1 MWFGHRTPAEAGAAR
16 YYWRIASADGPP
28 RRRGAPAAASR
39 LGPWLREI
47 VRVDR
52 SRLAVAAAV
61 PSAAGYS
68 VPLVAGLAAGHV
80 ADGVAASAGALIV
93 GFANLGG
100 RYRVRSATLLA
111 ATVAAGVAV
120 LAGGLAGPSG
130 LATVALMGLW
140 GFAAGLLVSFG
151 TRAAFVGMLSTWA
164 LLLAGDLNLHG
175 KAVLHE
181 AWLITAGGLVQTAI
195 AIAAWPLRPFAA
207 ERRAV
212 ADAYRTLA
220 ACARAPGTAAFQ
232 DTAAALAAAAE
243 TVGEGPA
250 LPGERG
256 TLRALV
262 EQGEWVRLELAALAR
277 SDGPGTDRSLD
288 AAADALDAIAAG
300 GDPAPSRTELM
311 RSAGDIDD
319 PVARRRAA
327 SLAAWISAAA
337 CESRAGAPGPAPRPR
352 RLEALRAECTLR
364 SSAFRHALRLSA
376 ALIVAGMV
384 YRGLSLGS
392 GYWVPL
398 TVLFVLKPDYGTTM
412 ARGTGRA
419 AGTMAGVTI
428 AWAIVTLFS
437 PADATIVVL
446 LALLACAAYALFP
459 ASYALFSVILTVLVA
474 LLAEFSG
481 GSPVGAL
488 ADRIIDTAVGT
499 IIALAAVTLWP
510 TRETPQTLECLA
522 GYVTAEGRWLDAILN
537 AYAGGDDL
545 QSVRSTRLAAR
556 RARMAAWDAVR
567 RAAAEPPRRRPDDRP
582 LRGLLAA
589 MDQISECALVLAA
602 AMHDGARAPRE
613 ALVRYRAALDGG
625 FAETASWLH
634 SGARPPLVPQREPAP
649 DADRRDPALA
659 AVATEA
665 DAVLAT
671 LEAARAQLTRS
682 ADNSAHQ
689 ARKMQIDHADR
700 RNCPDPTLDQADQHP
715 DDGR

>member
-1 MWFGHRTPAEAGAAR
+1 
-16 YYWRIASADGPP
+16 
-28 RRRGAPAAASR
+28 
-39 LGPWLREI
+39 
-47 VRVDR
+47 VDR

-111 ATVAAGVAV
+111 ATLAAGVAALV
-120 LAGGLAGPSG
+120 GGLAGPSG
-130 LATVALMGLW
+130 PATVVLMSLW
-140 GFAAGLLVSFG
+140 GFAGGLLVSLG
-151 TRAAFVGMLSTWA
+151 TRAAFVGMLSTWT

-181 AWLITAGGLVQTAI
+181 AWLITAGGLVQTVI

-212 ADAYRTLA
+212 ADAYRALA
-220 ACARAPGTAAFQ
+220 ACARAPGTVAFQ
-232 DTAAALAAAAE
+232 GTAAALAAAAE
-243 TVGEGPA
+243 TVGGDPA

-256 TLRALV
+256 TLSALV

-277 SDGPGTDRSLD
+277 SAVPDAEPALG
-288 AAADALDAIAAG
+288 AAASALDAIAAS
-300 GDPAPSRTELM
+300 GDPAASLTDLT
-311 RSAGDIDD
+311 RSAGAIEDA
-319 PVARRRAA
+319 VARRRAA
-327 SLAAWISAAA
+327 SLVAWISAAA
-337 CESRAGAPGPAPRPR
+337 RESRAGAHGPAPRPHP
-352 RLEALRAECTLR
+352 LDALRAEFTLR
-364 SSAFRHALRLSA
+364 SSAFRHAARLSA
-376 ALIVAGMV
+376 ALIAAGVA

-412 ARGTGRA
+412 TRGIGRA
-419 AGTMAGVTI
+419 VGTMAGVTI

-437 PADATIVVL
+437 PADGTIVVL

-459 ASYALFSVILTVLVA
+459 ANYALFSVVLTVLIA

-488 ADRIIDTAVGT
+488 ADRIVDTAVGT
-499 IIALAAVTLWP
+499 VIALAAITLWP
-510 TRETPQTLECLA
+510 TREAPQTLKCLA
-522 GYVTAEGRWLDAILN
+522 WYVTAEGRWLDAILT
-537 AYAGGDDL
+537 AYAGGDDR

-556 RARMAAWDAVR
+556 RARTQAWDAVR
-567 RAAAEPPRRRPDDRP
+567 RASAEPPRRRPDDRP

-589 MDQISECALVLAA
+589 MDQISECALALAA
-602 AMHDGARAPRE
+602 AVHDGARAPHE
-613 ALVRYRAALDGG
+613 ALAPYRAALDGS

-634 SGARPPLVPQREPAP
+634 GGARPTPAP
-649 DADRRDPALA
+649 PRDQAPAAAGHDPAIA
-659 AVATEA
+659 AVAAET
-665 DAVLAT
+665 DSVLAA
-671 LEAARAQLTRS
+671 LEAARAEMT
-682 ADNSAHQ
+682 
-689 ARKMQIDHADR
+689 
-700 RNCPDPTLDQADQHP
+700 HP